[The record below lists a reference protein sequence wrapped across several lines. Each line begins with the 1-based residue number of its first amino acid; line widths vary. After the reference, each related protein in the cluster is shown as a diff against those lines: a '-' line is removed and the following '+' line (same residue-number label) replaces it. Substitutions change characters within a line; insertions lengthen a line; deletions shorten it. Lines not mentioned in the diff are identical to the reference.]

1 MAERRKKSVST
12 GTRKSSKSTKSAGT
26 RRKAPKVKLSSRYV
40 ILLTLVIVILC
51 GGLLGVAGY
60 MASLKSKNVQG
71 QNVSKSVK
79 TPSANTSEK
88 KVSAQKTPVTPFE
101 KVQSKPVQ
109 PSTQKTGSAQTKQ
122 PSQQKQQPQQ
132 TQKTQPS
139 VKNLQPQKSVKESVS
154 VKMPDTTKAA
164 AVARVNSVNP
174 SENPPVVKDPF
185 NLPPARNGATLV
197 FVIDD
202 AGLNVANVKRYANLP
217 MPLTIAVLPKL
228 SNSKGCAYVV
238 RSSGKELILHQPMQ
252 AQNLKVNPGPG
263 AVTVDMG
270 TAEIERIVKENIEEI
285 GPGVKGVNNHEGSLI
300 TANEIKIGAVLEA
313 CHSKGIYFLDSRT
326 TAETKARMA
335 ALEHDTKFFEKAGP
349 YIDNV
354 TTRAAELERI
364 KESLEYAN
372 RHGTAVVIGH
382 VDKSVEVLPDL
393 LAEMYPWM
401 VKAGYRFATPSTL
414 K

>member
-1 MAERRKKSVST
+1 MAEKRKKSTS
-12 GTRKSSKSTKSAGT
+12 RSSKQSSKSSNT
-26 RRKAPKVKLSSRYV
+26 RKKAPKVKLSTKYV
-40 ILLTLVIVILC
+40 FLLTLVIIIMC

-60 MASLKSKNVQG
+60 LASARQSGAQEQKIVKQTSPAVKTKPAPSSQTGKMQPETSVKKMPENKKTAAVPQKNIQVPKPQVKSA
-71 QNVSKSVK
+71 VSKQPETK
-79 TPSANTSEK
+79 TYAAPE
-88 KVSAQKTPVTPFE
+88 
-101 KVQSKPVQ
+101 
-109 PSTQKTGSAQTKQ
+109 
-122 PSQQKQQPQQ
+122 
-132 TQKTQPS
+132 
-139 VKNLQPQKSVKESVS
+139 KSVSIQKPDTSKAVTVAKAVS
-154 VKMPDTTKAA
+154 VK
-164 AVARVNSVNP
+164 
-174 SENPPVVKDPF
+174 PVEDQNKIKDPF
-185 NLPPARNGATLV
+185 SLPPAKNGATVV
-197 FVIDD
+197 FIIDD

-228 SNSKGCAYVV
+228 SGSKGCAYVV

-252 AQNLKVNPGPG
+252 AQNLNVNPGPG
-263 AVTVDMG
+263 AVTIDMG
-270 TAEIERIVKENIEEI
+270 TLEIERLVKENIDEI

-313 CHSKGIYFLDSRT
+313 CSSKGVYFLDSRT
-326 TAETKARMA
+326 TVETKAKMA

-372 RHGTAVVIGH
+372 RHGVAIVIGH

-393 LAEMYPWM
+393 LAELYPWM
-401 VKAGYRFATPSTL
+401 VKAGYKFATPSTL